1 MINDKQ
7 PAHADYG
14 TGYRLFKA
22 MKENDYGV
30 IKLSEETGIA
40 KQTIRRLL
48 RGNSTGNLHTW
59 GVIANKLNIS
69 IDWIYH
75 NGE

>member
-1 MINDKQ
+1 
-7 PAHADYG
+7 
-14 TGYRLFKA
+14 

-59 GVIANKLNIS
+59 GVIANKLNVS